1 MFFLA
6 RYKPFVITDP
16 TERVPVCLENTVIF
30 TMASFQYTGLAF
42 ALSIG
47 PPYRKATYTN
57 CKHSFQY
64 ALSCLATFIY
74 LFAVPFLAL
83 LAIISFCN
91 AYMILT
97 PGDWLPPLLDFMGL
111 QPPPSITFRVGILLL
126 DFVYIA
132 AVFFLEVCVAT
143 QTLHTYVYSTC
154 PQTFVMS
161 SRPFHQAIKVLRCKR
176 RPNNPYKHVLASIDS
191 TWPLKGEKTE
201 VF

>member
-1 MFFLA
+1 M
-6 RYKPFVITDP
+6 
-16 TERVPVCLENTVIF
+16 CLENTVIF

-42 ALSIG
+42 ALSVG

-64 ALSCLATFIY
+64 ALSWLETFIY

-83 LAIISFCN
+83 LGIIFFCN

-111 QPPPSITFRVGILLL
+111 QPSPSITFRVGILLL

-132 AVFFLEVCVAT
+132 VVFLLEVCVAMH
-143 QTLHTYVYSTC
+143 TLHTYIYSTC

-161 SRPFHQAIKVLRCKR
+161 SRPFHQAVKVLRCKR
-176 RPNNPYKHVLASIDS
+176 RPKNPYKHVWADNIPIWL
-191 TWPLKGEKTE
+191 PKEEKTE
-201 VF
+201 VDLL